1 MLLLQY
7 FASTDYNGIRKIIKK
22 FRKVT
27 KSTAVDNVMTIINN
41 SPLRDITAQN
51 DLILKILNLY
61 LVECEFARTR
71 KNRSCFSRSFT
82 PYEVLLETVEAAK
95 DPAQIK
101 EIREKSM
108 QMIIDRNLGNVFV

>member
-51 DLILKILNLY
+51 DFIGEIINLY
-61 LVECEFARTR
+61 LVRLEDERTR
-71 KNRSCFSRSFT
+71 KKHRGCFSRPLYT
-82 PYEVLLETVEAAK
+82 YETLLKQIDTHR
-95 DPAQIK
+95 DPEEIK
-101 EIREKSM
+101 TLREESM
-108 QMIIDRNLGNVFV
+108 QTIINKNLGMF